1 MKPHIIPE
9 EDVEKFLPC
18 VLNPQKIICIGK
30 NYRGHVK
37 ETKADIPEVPI
48 LFSKFNNA
56 LAGHLEDVPLPKMS
70 SRVDYEGELGI
81 VIGKRAEDV
90 SEEDALDYVFGYF
103 PANDVSARDLQKKT
117 HQWLLGKTCDK
128 FAPVGPYIT
137 TSDEVPDPNGLSIRT
152 FVNGELRQNSNTS
165 EMIVNCKVIVS
176 YISKHFALE
185 PGDIIL
191 TGTPD
196 GVIVGMPIEE
206 RKWLKNGDVV
216 KVEIEKLGALENT
229 MK

>member
-165 EMIVNCKVIVS
+165 EMIFNCKVIVS